1 VEVLKA
7 ILFTA
12 AVFIPLERIF
22 ALRNQKIFRS
32 HWINDIVFW
41 IANTFIIGFILT
53 ILVAFVIFAGRHW
66 LFGLQSAVSS
76 QPAWLQF
83 MEIVLIADLGF
94 YLAHR
99 AMHAVPCLWRLHAIH
114 HSIEEL
120 DWLAGFRAHPLDQSL
135 VKCAGALPVFLLGFS
150 GNAIGAYFLLYA
162 WQSVFLHSN
171 VKIRFGPG
179 LRWLLASPEFHHWH
193 HSKDCALRDKNFA
206 GQLPF
211 LDAIFG
217 TAYMPKELRPTSFGV
232 VEPMRQHYL
241 LQLAMPF
248 RPTSPSFSGLVRQAT
263 PREDA
268 DLGDATRS
276 VENCASGGIEP
287 EKVVAGAAIGAQ
299 RCGDA
304 AAFDRVVTKA
314 PLALE

>member
-1 VEVLKA
+1 
-7 ILFTA
+7 
-12 AVFIPLERIF
+12 
-22 ALRNQKIFRS
+22 
-32 HWINDIVFW
+32 
-41 IANTFIIGFILT
+41 
-53 ILVAFVIFAGRHW
+53 
-66 LFGLQSAVSS
+66 
-76 QPAWLQF
+76 
-83 MEIVLIADLGF
+83 
-94 YLAHR
+94 
-99 AMHAVPCLWRLHAIH
+99 MHAVPCLWRLHAIH

-193 HSKDCALRDKNFA
+193 HSKDGALRDKNFA

-217 TAYMPKELRPTSFGV
+217 TAYMPKGRRPTSFGI

-248 RPTSPSFSGLVRQAT
+248 RPTKSRPDTTPEAAPIAEPPRPLSPSFSGLVRQAT
-263 PREDA
+263 PCEDA

-287 EKVVAGAAIGAQ
+287 EKVVAGAATGAQ